1 MFKYH
6 PANNNKNNN
15 THHSPQMIVFRS
27 PVPFYMSVF
36 VCAIARTLNYSLS
49 LSLYLAL
56 FTAAT
61 APTRRILTQATIIL
75 LFLFYII

>member
-1 MFKYH
+1 
-6 PANNNKNNN
+6 
-15 THHSPQMIVFRS
+15 MIVFRS
-27 PVPFYMSVF
+27 PVPFYMIVC

-75 LFLFYII
+75 LFFVLYNLAHS